1 MLLLEKIDISGGCG
15 QAQWWIG
22 ERSRKGLILL
32 DPMHLTTKL
41 FEIWLVLTSSTTRSG
56 T

>member
-1 MLLLEKIDISGGCG
+1 MLLLEKIDISGECD

-22 ERSRKGLILL
+22 ERSQKGLILL
-32 DPMHLTTKL
+32 DPMHLTMKL
-41 FEIWLVLTSSTTRSG
+41 FEILLVLTLSTTRSG